1 MRGVR
6 WATSAI
12 VCAVALA
19 ACAGEPSSPSPSP
32 SAGVSPPPVAAVGG
46 TAFPRTLQADRMV
59 EVQIETPGDERGI
72 VVSVALD
79 SPYFGPS
86 GTVPTNVLLEP
97 GWLARLRVPLGPA
110 LCPAG
115 SGSSIATV
123 EVRAY
128 EGADV
133 AEREVTL
140 EDGALRDINATEC
153 RQRIAT
159 DAAAPSFATEP
170 VVSGD
175 AVQTSVV
182 LQRGDSAAAAT
193 LTALSSNVIFTLDPA
208 AGALPVTLESGEER
222 TAVPVTI
229 RASRCDAH
237 AMAESKKTFVFTA
250 SYDVDGEAITVEYRA
265 EGATQEALQALV
277 DQCAAQSES
286 DGIGGQR

>member
-1 MRGVR
+1 MAGVR

-12 VCAVALA
+12 VCAIALA
-19 ACAGEPSSPSPSP
+19 SCDGSPATPSPSP

-46 TAFPRTLQADRMV
+46 TAFPRTLQADRLV
-59 EVQIETPGDERGI
+59 EVQVETPGDERGI

-79 SPYFGPS
+79 SPYFGQS

-97 GWLARLRVPLGPA
+97 GWIARLRVPLGPA

-115 SGSSIATV
+115 SGSSVATV

-128 EGADV
+128 EGVDV

-140 EDGALRDINATEC
+140 EDSALRDINTTEC
-153 RQRIAT
+153 RQRLAT

-175 AVQTSVV
+175 ALQTSVV
-182 LQRGDSAAAAT
+182 LQRGSSRAEAT
-193 LTALSSNVIFTLDPA
+193 LTALSGNVIFALEPA
-208 AGALPVTLESGEER
+208 DGSIPVTLEAGQER

-237 AMAESKKTFVFTA
+237 ALAESKKTFVFTA
-250 SYDVDGEAITVEYRA
+250 SYDVGGESVTVEYRA

-277 DQCAAQSES
+277 DQCAARSES